1 MARIILVTPDYHCG
15 VVESA
20 GRWPHLGFVYL
31 AGELRQAGHEVRIYD
46 AMAKNHSFSQIM
58 DNIKKYNPDV
68 VGTTAYTATMPAAA
82 DILRAVREW
91 NPDKLTVIGGIHP
104 TFCYEEVL
112 QEYPFIDV
120 IVRFEG
126 EFTLTELI
134 SAWEAGGDFACISG
148 IAFARNGEV
157 FCTPARD
164 YTCDLDTLSPAWD
177 LLDWKDYTFF
187 IYPGSRLAIVSTS
200 RGCIH
205 NCAFCSQHK
214 FWNRTWRA
222 RRPESVVAEIEY
234 LVREYDVEVFFIS
247 DEYPTRDRQRWE
259 EILDL
264 LIAKDLG
271 ASFLLETRVDDIVR
285 DEDIINKYRSA
296 GIIHIYVGIEAA
308 AQENLDLFKKGI
320 AADDSKRALDII
332 HSAGIVSETSFILGT
347 PGETPESIA
356 RTLESACLYNPDFA
370 HFLLLAP
377 WPYADM
383 YPELAPFIFEKD
395 YSKYNLVEPVIKP
408 EAMTGDELFTAV
420 LNCYRKFYMAKIPEW
435 VNLKNDFKR
444 KYALQSMKAIME
456 NSFLKEHILKLGAM
470 PKSVEK
476 IIRGLYSDTRN
487 STG

>member
-1 MARIILVTPDYHCG
+1 MARIMLVTPDYHCG

-31 AGELRQAGHEVRIYD
+31 AGELRKKGHEVRIYD

-58 DNIKKYNPDV
+58 DNIMKYNPDV

-82 DILRAVREW
+82 DILRAVKQW
-91 NPDKLTVIGGIHP
+91 KPGCLSVIGGIHP

-112 QEYPFIDV
+112 RDYPFINV

-126 EFTLTELI
+126 EYTLPEVIT
-134 SAWEAGGDFACISG
+134 AWESGSEFSGVSG
-148 IAFARNGEV
+148 IAFARDGEV
-157 FCTPARD
+157 VCTPVRE
-164 YTCDLDTLSPAWD
+164 YTGDLDTLSPAWD
-177 LLDWKDYTFF
+177 LLEWEDYTFF
-187 IYPGSRLAIVSTS
+187 VYPGSRLGIISTS

-205 NCAFCSQHK
+205 DCAFCSQHR
-214 FWNRTWRA
+214 FWSRTWRG
-222 RRPESVVAEIEY
+222 RKPQNVVAEIAY
-234 LVREYDVEVFFIS
+234 LVREYNVGIFFIA

-259 EILDL
+259 KILDL
-264 LIAKDLG
+264 LIEKDLG

-285 DEDIINKYRSA
+285 DEDIIDKYRKA

-308 AQENLDLFKKGI
+308 SQQTLDLFRKGI
-320 AADDSKRALDII
+320 AADDSRRALDII

-356 RTLESACLYNPDFA
+356 RTLESARLYNPDFA

-383 YPELAPFIFEKD
+383 YPELAPFIFQKD
-395 YSKYNLVEPVIKP
+395 YSRYNLVEPVIKP
-408 EAMTGDELFTAV
+408 EAMTGDELFTEV
-420 LNCYRKFYMAKIPEW
+420 LNCYRKFYMTKIPEW
-435 VNLKNDFKR
+435 VNLKNSFKR
-444 KYALQSMKAIME
+444 KYAIQSMKAIME
-456 NSFLKEHILKLGAM
+456 NSFLKEHILKLGTM

-476 IIRGLYSDTRN
+476 IIKGLYSEAREG
-487 STG
+487 TG